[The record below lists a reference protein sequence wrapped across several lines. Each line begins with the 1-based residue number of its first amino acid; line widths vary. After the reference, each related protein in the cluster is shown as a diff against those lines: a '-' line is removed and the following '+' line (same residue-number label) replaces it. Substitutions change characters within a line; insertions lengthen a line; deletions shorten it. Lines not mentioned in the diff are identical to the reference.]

1 MNAAWQEFLTQQ
13 RATIEQGVVRHFGD
27 AAAERLATRDATVL
41 CDLSQFG
48 VLRVSGEEAP
58 SFLQNLLSCDI
69 NKVTATQAQPGSL
82 NSAKGRMLAT
92 MLVWKS
98 GDDYLLHLANDLTE
112 VIRKKLSMY
121 VLRSKVKISGAS
133 DEVVCLG
140 VSGAAAAGVLKQRFG
155 AIPQAALQVQQYEPI
170 VLIRGSETRFQISVP
185 AALAPALW
193 TQLSALARPAGSPC
207 WDWLNIR
214 AGIPVVTAATQEQLV
229 LQMSNLDLLGGVSFK
244 KGCYPGQEIVARM
257 HYLGHLKRRTYLAHI
272 DTDTAPQANDP
283 LFSSDY
289 AEQGSGNI
297 LNVAAAPEGGYDV
310 LATLHISSVDSQHPI
325 HHLNA
330 NGPELSILPLP
341 YSLTPAN

>member
-1 MNAAWQEFLTQQ
+1 MNAAWQDFLTQQ

-27 AAAERLATRDATVL
+27 AAAERIATRDDMVI
-41 CDLSQFG
+41 CDLAQFG
-48 VLRVSGEEAP
+48 VIKVNGDEAH

-69 NKVTATQAQPGSL
+69 NKVTATQAQLGSL
-82 NSAKGRMLAT
+82 NTAKGRMLAT
-92 MLVWKS
+92 MLIWKN
-98 GDDYLLHLANDLTE
+98 GDDYFLHLARDLAET
-112 VIRKKLSMY
+112 IRKKLAMY
-121 VLRSKVKISGAS
+121 VLRAKVKISDAS
-133 DEVVCLG
+133 DEIICLG
-140 VSGAAAAGVLKQRFG
+140 VSGAAAASVLQKQFG
-155 AIPQAALQVQQYEPI
+155 AIPEAPLQTLQHEQLI
-170 VLIRGSETRFQISVP
+170 LIRSGETRFQLNMP

-193 TQLSALARPAGSPC
+193 TQLTTLARPVGSPC

-272 DTDTAPQANDP
+272 DTDIAPQANDP

-297 LNVAAAPEGGYDV
+297 LNVAAAPDGGYDV
-310 LATLHISSVDSQHPI
+310 LATLHISTVDSGHVV
-325 HHLNA
+325 HCRA
-330 NGPELSILPLP
+330 ADGPTLTIQPLP
-341 YSLTPAN
+341 YSLTTES